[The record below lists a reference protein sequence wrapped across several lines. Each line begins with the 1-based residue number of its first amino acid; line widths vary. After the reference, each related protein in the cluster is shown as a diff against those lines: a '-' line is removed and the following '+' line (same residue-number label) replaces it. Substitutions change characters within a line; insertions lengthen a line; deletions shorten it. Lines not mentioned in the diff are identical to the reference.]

1 MKKFL
6 FLLLALV
13 LSVSVSCSDDKT
25 GDTGGSMLSVTPTE
39 IEFEA
44 AGGSRLLDLRTDAGA
59 WSLTQSDNTA
69 WCTPALTS
77 GKTSTSFAVTAT
89 ANESSKRSA
98 TLTFTAPGCDPV
110 VVTVTQSGDA
120 SQDFE
125 GEQVVAQPDAWDNRK
140 RADISYQLLVYSF
153 ADGNGDKVGDLPEPA
168 PEMPDAPGIAETP
181 VLPGKPAAGK
191 GDGDNGVQQGRKP
204 AAGTDDA
211 APAVDVSRPFKFT
224 FYGTGCS
231 VSLAAKHRFNLAS
244 VQENSVAN
252 AWEGVSRGSY
262 DAVAAE
268 CVALK
273 KALGLNDWGYY
284 DLVRTLADGFCGPKT
299 NESVVLQS
307 FLMAEAGYKVRMAR
321 GDGRL
326 FLLLATD
333 GQVYA
338 RPYFNIDGQVF
349 YILDDVPRAASYN
362 ICNFTIPGER
372 PLSLAMPAPPL
383 FAQKPAAPAVR
394 NFDGVVST
402 TVTVNRN
409 LMDFYTN
416 YPPCHWSVYAAT
428 ALTAPVRGQLYPPLR
443 AAVAGKGEREA
454 AELLLHY
461 LHRAFPYK
469 TDEAQFG
476 VERTLFAEEMYYYPY
491 SDCEDRSILFA
502 RLVKDLLGLDVV
514 LLYYPAHIATAVCF
528 KGEVKGDYMQLG
540 NKRYV
545 ICDAT
550 YIGAGVGE
558 AMPDLKRTPAQV
570 VRID

>member
-1 MKKFL
+1 MKRYL
-6 FLLLALV
+6 TLLLSLLFVFPLTAQSRREALLEYQARRRQAYTEFRDNYRKACADFMRKRWEAFRSEAPV
-13 LSVSVSCSDDKT
+13 PVPARREPDIP
-25 GDTGGSMLSVTPTE
+25 VT
-39 IEFEA
+39 
-44 AGGSRLLDLRTDAGA
+44 
-59 WSLTQSDNTA
+59 
-69 WCTPALTS
+69 
-77 GKTSTSFAVTAT
+77 
-89 ANESSKRSA
+89 KR
-98 TLTFTAPGCDPV
+98 
-110 VVTVTQSGDA
+110 
-120 SQDFE
+120 
-125 GEQVVAQPDAWDNRK
+125 PDAPSVPTQDK
-140 RADISYQLLVYSF
+140 MPY
-153 ADGNGDKVGDLPEPA
+153 DKVVDLPEPA

-181 VLPGKPAAGK
+181 AVPDKPVAGK
-191 GDGDNGVQQGRKP
+191 GTAGSSAETGRKP
-204 AAGTDDA
+204 VAGTD
-211 APAVDVSRPFKFT
+211 APAVDTSRPCKFT
-224 FYGTGCS
+224 FYGTDCS
-231 VSLAAKHRFNLAS
+231 VSLAAKHRFSLAS
-244 VQENSVAN
+244 VQEGSVAN
-252 AWEGVSRGSY
+252 AWERVSGGSF
-262 DAVAAE
+262 DAAAAE
-268 CVALK
+268 CLALK

-284 DLVRTLADGFCGPKT
+284 DLVRTLGDAFCGRKS

-307 FLMAEAGYKVRMAR
+307 FLMAEAGYKVRLAR

-326 FLLLATD
+326 FLLLALD

-338 RPYFNIDGQVF
+338 RPYFKIDGQVF

-372 PLSLAMPAPPL
+372 PLSLAMPEPPL
-383 FAQKPAAPAVR
+383 FAQKAAVPAVR

-443 AAVAGKGEREA
+443 GAVAGKGEREA

-469 TDEAQFG
+469 TDDAQFG
-476 VERTLFAEEMYYYPY
+476 AERTFFAEEMYYYPY

-528 KGEVKGDYMQLG
+528 RDDVKGDYMQLG
-540 NKRYV
+540 SKRYV
-545 ICDAT
+545 ICDPT
-550 YIGAGVGE
+550 YIGSDVGE
-558 AMPDLKRTPAQV
+558 AMPDLKRTPAEV

>member
-1 MKKFL
+1 
-6 FLLLALV
+6 
-13 LSVSVSCSDDKT
+13 
-25 GDTGGSMLSVTPTE
+25 
-39 IEFEA
+39 
-44 AGGSRLLDLRTDAGA
+44 
-59 WSLTQSDNTA
+59 
-69 WCTPALTS
+69 
-77 GKTSTSFAVTAT
+77 
-89 ANESSKRSA
+89 
-98 TLTFTAPGCDPV
+98 
-110 VVTVTQSGDA
+110 
-120 SQDFE
+120 
-125 GEQVVAQPDAWDNRK
+125 
-140 RADISYQLLVYSF
+140 
-153 ADGNGDKVGDLPEPA
+153 
-168 PEMPDAPGIAETP
+168 MP
-181 VLPGKPAAGK
+181 
-191 GDGDNGVQQGRKP
+191 
-204 AAGTDDA
+204 
-211 APAVDVSRPFKFT
+211 
-224 FYGTGCS
+224 
-231 VSLAAKHRFNLAS
+231 
-244 VQENSVAN
+244 
-252 AWEGVSRGSY
+252 
-262 DAVAAE
+262 
-268 CVALK
+268 
-273 KALGLNDWGYY
+273 
-284 DLVRTLADGFCGPKT
+284 
-299 NESVVLQS
+299 
-307 FLMAEAGYKVRMAR
+307 
-321 GDGRL
+321 
-326 FLLLATD
+326 
-333 GQVYA
+333 

-383 FAQKPAAPAVR
+383 FAQKPAAPVVR

-428 ALTAPVRGQLYPPLR
+428 ALTAPVRGQLYPLLR

-476 VERTLFAEEMYYYPY
+476 IERTLFAEEMYYYPY

-514 LLYYPAHIATAVCF
+514 LLYYPAHIAAAVCF

>member
-1 MKKFL
+1 MSNRETALPSAEGSRRLLPVTAPPMKRYL
-6 FLLLALV
+6 TLLLSLLFVLPLPAQSRREAL
-13 LSVSVSCSDDKT
+13 LEYQARRRQAY
-25 GDTGGSMLSVTPTE
+25 TE
-39 IEFEA
+39 F
-44 AGGSRLLDLRTDAGA
+44 R
-59 WSLTQSDNTA
+59 DNYRKA
-69 WCTPALTS
+69 CA
-77 GKTSTSFAVTAT
+77 
-89 ANESSKRSA
+89 
-98 TLTFTAPGCDPV
+98 
-110 VVTVTQSGDA
+110 
-120 SQDFE
+120 DFM
-125 GEQVVAQPDAWDNRK
+125 RK
-140 RADISYQLLVYSF
+140 RWEAFRAEAPVPVPERREPDVPVMKHPDVPSAPTQDRMPY
-153 ADGNGDKVGDLPEPA
+153 DKVFGLPGPA
-168 PEMPDAPGIAETP
+168 PEKPDAPGIAETP
-181 VLPGKPAAGK
+181 VQRGKPAAEK
-191 GDGDNGVQQGRKP
+191 GAGDNGAQQGRKP

-211 APAVDVSRPFKFT
+211 APAVDVSHPFKFT

-252 AWEGVSRGSY
+252 AWEGVSGGAY

-321 GDGRL
+321 GGGRL

-362 ICNFTIPGER
+362 ICNFTIPGAAFVAGDARAAPLRAEPRGARR
-372 PLSLAMPAPPL
+372 PQFRRRGFDDGDGKPQPDGFLYELSALSLERLCGHGAYCPG
-383 FAQKPAAPAVR
+383 VR
-394 NFDGVVST
+394 
-402 TVTVNRN
+402 
-409 LMDFYTN
+409 
-416 YPPCHWSVYAAT
+416 AT
-428 ALTAPVRGQLYPPLR
+428 LSPLR

-476 VERTLFAEEMYYYPY
+476 IERTLFAEEMYYYPY

-514 LLYYPAHIATAVCF
+514 LLYYPAHIAAAVCF

>member
-1 MKKFL
+1 MAGTMSNRETALPSDEGSRRLLPVTAPPMKRYL
-6 FLLLALV
+6 TLLLSLLFVLPLPAQSRREAL
-13 LSVSVSCSDDKT
+13 LEYQARRRQAY
-25 GDTGGSMLSVTPTE
+25 TE
-39 IEFEA
+39 FRDNYRKACADFMRKRWEA
-44 AGGSRLLDLRTDAGA
+44 FRAEAPVPVPERREPDI
-59 WSLTQSDNTA
+59 
-69 WCTPALTS
+69 P
-77 GKTSTSFAVTAT
+77 VM
-89 ANESSKRSA
+89 KR
-98 TLTFTAPGCDPV
+98 
-110 VVTVTQSGDA
+110 
-120 SQDFE
+120 
-125 GEQVVAQPDAWDNRK
+125 PDAPSVPTQDRMP
-140 RADISYQLLVYSF
+140 Y
-153 ADGNGDKVGDLPEPA
+153 DKVVDLPEPA

-191 GDGDNGVQQGRKP
+191 GAGDNGVQQGRKP

-383 FAQKPAAPAVR
+383 FAPSAI
-394 NFDGVVST
+394 ST
-402 TVTVNRN
+402 AWFR
-409 LMDFYTN
+409 
-416 YPPCHWSVYAAT
+416 
-428 ALTAPVRGQLYPPLR
+428 RR
-443 AAVAGKGEREA
+443 
-454 AELLLHY
+454 
-461 LHRAFPYK
+461 
-469 TDEAQFG
+469 
-476 VERTLFAEEMYYYPY
+476 
-491 SDCEDRSILFA
+491 
-502 RLVKDLLGLDVV
+502 
-514 LLYYPAHIATAVCF
+514 
-528 KGEVKGDYMQLG
+528 
-540 NKRYV
+540 
-545 ICDAT
+545 
-550 YIGAGVGE
+550 
-558 AMPDLKRTPAQV
+558 
-570 VRID
+570 

>member
-1 MKKFL
+1 MKRYL
-6 FLLLALV
+6 TLLLSLLFVLPLPAQSRREAL
-13 LSVSVSCSDDKT
+13 LEYQARRRQAY
-25 GDTGGSMLSVTPTE
+25 TE
-39 IEFEA
+39 F
-44 AGGSRLLDLRTDAGA
+44 R
-59 WSLTQSDNTA
+59 DNYRKA
-69 WCTPALTS
+69 CA
-77 GKTSTSFAVTAT
+77 
-89 ANESSKRSA
+89 
-98 TLTFTAPGCDPV
+98 
-110 VVTVTQSGDA
+110 
-120 SQDFE
+120 DFM
-125 GEQVVAQPDAWDNRK
+125 RK
-140 RADISYQLLVYSF
+140 RWEAFRAEAPVPVPERREPDVPVMKHPDVPSAPTQDRMPY
-153 ADGNGDKVGDLPEPA
+153 DKVFGLPGPA
-168 PEMPDAPGIAETP
+168 PEKPDAPGIAETP
-181 VLPGKPAAGK
+181 VQRGKPAAEK
-191 GDGDNGVQQGRKP
+191 GAGDNGAQQGRKP

-211 APAVDVSRPFKFT
+211 APAVDVSHPFKFT

-252 AWEGVSRGSY
+252 AWEGVSGGAY

-321 GDGRL
+321 GGGRL

-383 FAQKPAAPAVR
+383 FAQNPAAPAVR

-428 ALTAPVRGQLYPPLR
+428 ALTAPVCGQLYPPLR

-476 VERTLFAEEMYYYPY
+476 IERTLFAEEMYYYPY
-491 SDCEDRSILFA
+491 SDCEDRSIFFA